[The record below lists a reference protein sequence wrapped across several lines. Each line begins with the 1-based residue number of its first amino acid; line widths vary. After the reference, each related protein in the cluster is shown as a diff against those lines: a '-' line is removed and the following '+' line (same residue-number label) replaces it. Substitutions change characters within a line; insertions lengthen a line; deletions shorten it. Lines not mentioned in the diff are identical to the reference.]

1 MSEQFKEQGGAATMD
16 PSALMRWLTSM
27 VMSRVVSTKRLEK
40 KRIKAEKHRQA
51 NNQPHV
57 VEYFHQVD
65 DGYSHLAA
73 QALGALTERY
83 NIDLQCHLVSGP
95 IGENAPEPDLL
106 IDLSRYDASKI
117 APHYGLVF
125 PQNRDAPSAKLLEM
139 TKSILAGFSSQDFVT
154 HTATVGN
161 ALWSGSETV
170 LQALAEQFGST
181 TDSEVKA
188 KHDLGNARRG
198 SLKHYSGAMFYYEGE
213 WYWGVD
219 RLYHLEQRLHALG
232 ADRNPDTPKI
242 MPKQEVSVGKLRD
255 NGSLTLEL
263 FGSVRSPYTAIV
275 FDRVLALAETTG
287 VTLNVR
293 PILPM
298 VMRGVSATREKGIY
312 IFTDAAREAR
322 ASNVP
327 YGDFYDPIGEPARRC
342 YSLYPWACSQGKGN
356 ALLSSFLSAAFA
368 QGINTNNDRGLRQVV
383 ENAGLDWASAK
394 QIVGQDG
401 WQEILE
407 DNRLAMYDSGL
418 WGAPSFRLLDADKNV
433 VLALWGQDRLW
444 LFEREIQNLLA

>member
-1 MSEQFKEQGGAATMD
+1 MD

-275 FDRVLALAETTG
+275 FERVLALAETTG

-327 YGDFYDPIGEPARRC
+327 YGDFYDPIGDPARRC